1 MHEMVVW
8 RKKGF
13 DEGRPNVV
21 YNDADCKA
29 YKGNDCGVCNL
40 LAAICQLRISLCAAA
55 M

>member
-1 MHEMVVW
+1 MVVW

-13 DEGRPNVV
+13 DEDRLNVV

-29 YKGNDCGVCNL
+29 YKGNDCGGVCNP
-40 LAAICQLRISLCAAA
+40 LAAICPLCISLCAAA